1 MPDPIDWKAVASAL
15 GLDIPTGELERA
27 DNALRGLEARL
38 RPLLRDV
45 APGLDPAFLFRADP
59 ERRE

>member
-1 MPDPIDWKAVASAL
+1 MPEPIDWKAVASSL
-15 GLDIPTGELERA
+15 GLEIPAGELDRA
-27 DNALRGLEARL
+27 DNALRGLEARF

-45 APGLDPAFLFRADP
+45 APGLDPAFVFRAAP